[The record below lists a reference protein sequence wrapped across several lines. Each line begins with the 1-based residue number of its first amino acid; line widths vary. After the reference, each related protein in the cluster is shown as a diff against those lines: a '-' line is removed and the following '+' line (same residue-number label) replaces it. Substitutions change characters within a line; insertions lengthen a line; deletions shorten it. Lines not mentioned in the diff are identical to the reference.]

1 MLIAV
6 QDLKACEA
14 DSFWLEKKSSVGG
27 KACVSRC

>member
-14 DSFWLEKKSSVGG
+14 DNFFFLTKSSVGG